1 MVKAFAHSPRGPG
14 FESRPTMWIE
24 LVVSSP
30 MPSARKQTFQNYDSV
45 YTDTVNKN
53 HDANSQRYTINT
65 DHNHHRLY
73 KHHWHH
79 YNRQY
84 QHQYHHH
91 HHQHH
96 YLCQAVKSSVD
107 SNPELLQTEHMSF
120 HVIQALIRAYHWGGF
135 RSWPSGPR
143 ALLFFLR
150 NFVLLFQ
157 KILSRIHRTYSAG
170 KCPGHPFLNFLDP
183 PLLIVLRTT
192 RPWVSIQGKK
202 WTSQGAK
209 S

>member
-1 MVKAFAHSPRGPG
+1 M
-14 FESRPTMWIE
+14 
-24 LVVSSP
+24 
-30 MPSARKQTFQNYDSV
+30 
-45 YTDTVNKN
+45 VNKK
-53 HDANSQRYTINT
+53 HDVNSQRFIINT
-65 DHNHHRLY
+65 DHNHHRHY

-96 YLCQAVKSSVD
+96 YLCQAVKSLVD
-107 SNPELLQTEHMSF
+107 SNPELLQTEHMSC
-120 HVIQALIRAYHWGGF
+120 HVIQARIRAYQGRLRELAEWTASHPF
-135 RSWPSGPR
+135 
-143 ALLFFLR
+143 FFLR
-150 NFVLLFQ
+150 NFVLPFQ
-157 KILSRIHRTYSAG
+157 KILSKINRIYSAG
-170 KCPGHPFLNFLDP
+170 KCRGHPFLNFLDP

-202 WTSQGAK
+202 WASQEER